1 MRLTLQTYGSM
12 ENWDVSQLTDMT
24 EVFFDY
30 EGPSFNING
39 WDVSKVATMATMFK
53 SSTFRGDIRGWNV
66 AKLGNANRMVRTV
79 FFLCFKVFSNFVN
92 DTDVFWACARL

>member
-39 WDVSKVATMATMFK
+39 WDVSKVTSMREMFAR
-53 SSTFRGDIRGWNV
+53 STFRGDIRGWNV

-79 FFLCFKVFSNFVN
+79 FFLCFKVG
-92 DTDVFWACARL
+92 R